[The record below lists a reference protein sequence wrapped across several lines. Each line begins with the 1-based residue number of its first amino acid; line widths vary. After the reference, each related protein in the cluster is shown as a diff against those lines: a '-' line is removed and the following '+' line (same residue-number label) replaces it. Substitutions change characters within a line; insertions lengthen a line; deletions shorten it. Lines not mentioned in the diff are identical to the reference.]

1 MTQYQGDVVGE
12 AGTQSIVG
20 APLFPRSHYV
30 RELRP
35 HLPAGVFERARS
47 RLAFIPVHVAAIV
60 VATLAIAHGWVP
72 WFAVP
77 LLSIVI
83 GACFAGLTFV
93 GHELLH
99 GAIVRDRRWQH
110 ALGWLTFL
118 PFTLSPRLWQA
129 WHNRIH
135 HARTNLAD
143 DPDGYP
149 TLERYRGS
157 ASARF
162 SVDAFSLGGRRW
174 RGVLSL
180 ILGFTVQSTHQLL
193 AAREHGFMPAR
204 QRRLAMIETALGVVV
219 WAVVAALV
227 GFVPFLF
234 VFVLPL
240 LLANIAVMAFI
251 LTNHS
256 LSPRVTIDDPLI
268 SGLSVTTPPA
278 IDWLTLR
285 FGYHVEHHLFPA
297 MSTRHAPAVRAAVM
311 ARWPERYQAMPLTT
325 ALARLHH
332 TARVYLDATTLIDPM
347 TGKTFPT
354 LLPRST
360 RAPVLEGEP
369 SLLLAVAQPA

>member
-1 MTQYQGDVVGE
+1 METSLGD
-12 AGTQSIVG
+12 T
-20 APLFPRSHYV
+20 PLYPRSHYV
-30 RELRP
+30 HELRP
-35 HLPAGVFERARS
+35 SLSPRMFALARS
-47 RLAFIPVHVAAIV
+47 RLAFIPAHVAVIV
-60 VATLAIAHGWVP
+60 VATLAIACGWVP
-72 WFAVP
+72 WPAVP
-77 LLSIVI
+77 LISVVI
-83 GACFAGLTFV
+83 AASFAGLTFV

-135 HARTNLAD
+135 HAKTNLAD

-149 TLERYRGS
+149 TLERYRAS
-157 ASARF
+157 AGARF
-162 SVDAFSLGGRRW
+162 SVDAFSLGGGRW
-174 RGVLSL
+174 RGGLSL

-193 AAREHGFMPAR
+193 LAREHGFMSAQ
-204 QRRLAMIETALGVVV
+204 QRRLAVIETALGVVV

-240 LLANIAVMAFI
+240 LLANVAVMAFI

-297 MSTRHAPAVRAAVM
+297 MSTRHAPAVRAAVL
-311 ARWPERYQAMPLTT
+311 AKWPERYQTMPLTA
-325 ALARLHH
+325 ALGRLHR

-354 LLPRST
+354 LLPRTT
-360 RAPVLEGEP
+360 RAPVHAGEP
-369 SLLLAVAQPA
+369 TMLIGHAQPA

>member
-1 MTQYQGDVVGE
+1 MQQFLGDV
-12 AGTQSIVG
+12 
-20 APLFPRSHYV
+20 PLHPRSHYV
-30 RELRP
+30 HELK
-35 HLPAGVFERARS
+35 PALSPDLFALARS
-47 RLAFIPVHVAAIV
+47 RLAFIPAHVAVIV
-60 VATLAIAHGWVP
+60 VASLAIARGWVP
-72 WFAVP
+72 WPVVP
-77 LLSIVI
+77 LLSLVI
-83 GACFAGLTFV
+83 GASFAGLTFV

-135 HARTNLAD
+135 HAKTNLDD

-149 TLERYRGS
+149 TLERYHATR
-157 ASARF
+157 SARF
-162 SVDAFSLGGRRW
+162 SVDAFSLGGGRW

-180 ILGFTVQSTHQLL
+180 VLGFTVQSTHQLL
-193 AAREHGFMPAR
+193 LAREHGFMPTR
-204 QRRLAMIETALGVVV
+204 QRRLAMAETALGITL

-240 LLANIAVMAFI
+240 VVANAAVMAFI

-268 SGLSVTTPPA
+268 SGLSVTTPAA

-297 MSTRHAPAVRAAVM
+297 MSTRHAPAVRAAVL
-311 ARWPERYQAMPLTT
+311 ARWPERYQTMSLVSAI
-325 ALARLHH
+325 ARLHQ
-332 TARVYLDATTLIDPM
+332 TARVYLDATTLIDPT

-354 LLPRST
+354 LLPRTT
-360 RAPVLEGEP
+360 RAPVLEREP
-369 SLLLAVAQPA
+369 TVLLGAAQPA